1 MSVLGTIER
10 RDNMDTSDDNVKSFS
25 FSKSVSLPKE
35 YYTIDKPKHAIA
47 KAIKVAIDHQN
58 LSIRKLSD
66 KIEGMSHPQISRVT
80 SKENYNIN
88 TLLKILDA
96 LDLELT
102 VRPKQKD

>member
-1 MSVLGTIER
+1 MDNSEDSV
-10 RDNMDTSDDNVKSFS
+10 KKFS

-47 KAIKVAIDHQN
+47 KAIKVAIDDQD
-58 LSIRKLSD
+58 LSIRRLSQ
-66 KIEGMSHPQISRVT
+66 KIEGMSHPQISRVI

-88 TLLKILDA
+88 TLLKILDV

-102 VRPKQKD
+102 IRPKQKD